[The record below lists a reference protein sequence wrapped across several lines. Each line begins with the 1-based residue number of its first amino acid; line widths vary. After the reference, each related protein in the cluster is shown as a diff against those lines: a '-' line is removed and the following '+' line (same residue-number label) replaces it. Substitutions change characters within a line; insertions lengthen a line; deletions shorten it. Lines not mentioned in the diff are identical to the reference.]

1 MSAPVFGR
9 LLTAMVTPMTFD
21 GAVDLRRTGELAH
34 KLVEEQNNDGIVVNG
49 TTGESPTTTDSEKA
63 EIVKAVVEAV
73 GSDAA
78 VVAGV
83 GTNDTAHTIELA
95 HQAAEAGADGLLVV
109 TPYYSKPSQAGIIE
123 HFTAVADATDLPI
136 MLYDIPGRTGT
147 PIETKTLIELAD
159 HARIVMLYDI
169 PGRTG
174 TPIETKTLIELA
186 DHARIVAVKDAK
198 GLVVESATVMAS
210 TTLAYYSGDDAITPA
225 LLSVGGV
232 GLVGTSTHFT
242 GRRMHEV
249 IDAYVDGRIDEALST
264 YREILPVLTGVFAAQ
279 GATMVKAGL
288 AHQGF
293 TVGRVRPPQTMPTPE
308 QAETF
313 FGVLDRTQL

>member
-73 GSDAA
+73 GSDAT

-95 HQAAEAGADGLLVV
+95 RQATEAGADGLLVV
-109 TPYYSKPSQAGIIE
+109 TPYYSKPSQAGIME

-147 PIETKTLIELAD
+147 PIETRTLIELAD
-159 HARIVMLYDI
+159 H
-169 PGRTG
+169 P
-174 TPIETKTLIELA
+174 
-186 DHARIVAVKDAK
+186 RIVAVKDAK

-293 TVGRVRPPQTMPTPE
+293 TVGKVRPPQTMPTPE

>member
-95 HQAAEAGADGLLVV
+95 HQAAEAGADGLLVI

-136 MLYDIPGRTGT
+136 
-147 PIETKTLIELAD
+147 
-159 HARIVMLYDI
+159 MLYDI

>member
-123 HFTAVADATDLPI
+123 HFTAVADATELPI
-136 MLYDIPGRTGT
+136 
-147 PIETKTLIELAD
+147 
-159 HARIVMLYDI
+159 MLYDI

>member
-136 MLYDIPGRTGT
+136 MLYDIPGRTGN
-147 PIETKTLIELAD
+147 
-159 HARIVMLYDI
+159 
-169 PGRTG
+169 
-174 TPIETKTLIELA
+174 PIETKTLIELA

-210 TTLAYYSGDDAITPA
+210 TTLDYYSGDDAITPA

>member
-159 HARIVMLYDI
+159 HARIV
-169 PGRTG
+169 
-174 TPIETKTLIELA
+174 
-186 DHARIVAVKDAK
+186 AVKDAK

-225 LLSVGGV
+225 LLSLGGV

>member
-9 LLTAMVTPMTFD
+9 LLTAMVTPMTSE
-21 GAVDLRRTGELAH
+21 GAVDLRRVGELAH
-34 KLVEEQNNDGIVVNG
+34 KLVAEQNNDGIVVNG
-49 TTGESPTTTDSEKA
+49 TTGESPTTTDVEKA
-63 EIVKAVVEAV
+63 HIVQAVVEAV

-159 HARIVMLYDI
+159 H
-169 PGRTG
+169 P
-174 TPIETKTLIELA
+174 
-186 DHARIVAVKDAK
+186 RIVAVKDAK
-198 GLVVESATVMAS
+198 GLVVESATVMAN

-249 IDAYVDGRIDEALST
+249 IDAYSDGRIDEALST

-293 TVGRVRPPQTMPTPE
+293 DVGKVRPPQTMPTPE

-313 FGVLDRTQL
+313 FDVLDRTQL

>member
-1 MSAPVFGR
+1 MSSPVFGR
-9 LLTAMVTPMTFD
+9 LLTAMVTPMTSE
-21 GAVDLRRTGELAH
+21 GAVDLRRVGELAH
-34 KLVEEQNNDGIVVNG
+34 KLVAEQDNDGIVVNG
-49 TTGESPTTTDSEKA
+49 TTGESPTTTDVEKA
-63 EIVKAVVEAV
+63 HIVQAVVEAV

-159 HARIVMLYDI
+159 H
-169 PGRTG
+169 P
-174 TPIETKTLIELA
+174 
-186 DHARIVAVKDAK
+186 RIVAVKDAK
-198 GLVVESATVMAS
+198 GLVVESATVMAN

-249 IDAYVDGRIDEALST
+249 IDAYSDGRIDEALST
-264 YREILPVLTGVFAAQ
+264 YREIMPVLTGVFAAQ

-293 TVGRVRPPQTMPTPE
+293 DVGKVRPPQTMPTPE

-313 FGVLDRTQL
+313 FDVLDRTQL

>member
-159 HARIVMLYDI
+159 HARIV
-169 PGRTG
+169 
-174 TPIETKTLIELA
+174 
-186 DHARIVAVKDAK
+186 AVKDAK

-313 FGVLDRTQL
+313 FGVLDRTRL

>member
-159 HARIVMLYDI
+159 HARIV
-169 PGRTG
+169 
-174 TPIETKTLIELA
+174 
-186 DHARIVAVKDAK
+186 AVKDAK

-210 TTLAYYSGDDAITPA
+210 TTLAYSSGDDAITPA

-293 TVGRVRPPQTMPTPE
+293 TVGKVRPPQTMPTPE

>member
-73 GSDAA
+73 GSDAT

-95 HQAAEAGADGLLVV
+95 RQATEAGADGLLVV

-136 MLYDIPGRTGT
+136 
-147 PIETKTLIELAD
+147 
-159 HARIVMLYDI
+159 MLYDI

-293 TVGRVRPPQTMPTPE
+293 TVGKVRPPQTMPTPE

>member
-73 GSDAA
+73 GSDAT

-95 HQAAEAGADGLLVV
+95 RQATEAGADGLLVV
-109 TPYYSKPSQAGIIE
+109 TPYYSKPSQAGIME

-136 MLYDIPGRTGT
+136 
-147 PIETKTLIELAD
+147 
-159 HARIVMLYDI
+159 MLYDI

>member
-73 GSDAA
+73 GSDAT

-159 HARIVMLYDI
+159 H
-169 PGRTG
+169 P
-174 TPIETKTLIELA
+174 
-186 DHARIVAVKDAK
+186 RIVAVKDAK
-198 GLVVESATVMAS
+198 GLVVESATVMAN

-293 TVGRVRPPQTMPTPE
+293 TVGKVRPPQTMPTPE

>member
-159 HARIVMLYDI
+159 HARIV
-169 PGRTG
+169 
-174 TPIETKTLIELA
+174 
-186 DHARIVAVKDAK
+186 AVKDAK

-249 IDAYVDGRIDEALST
+249 IDAYVDGRIDEAWST

>member
-109 TPYYSKPSQAGIIE
+109 TPYYSKPSQAGIME

-147 PIETKTLIELAD
+147 PIETRTLIELAD
-159 HARIVMLYDI
+159 H
-169 PGRTG
+169 P
-174 TPIETKTLIELA
+174 
-186 DHARIVAVKDAK
+186 RIVAVKDAK
-198 GLVVESATVMAS
+198 GLVVESATVMAN

>member
-123 HFTAVADATDLPI
+123 HFTAVADATDLQI
-136 MLYDIPGRTGT
+136 
-147 PIETKTLIELAD
+147 
-159 HARIVMLYDI
+159 MLYDI

-210 TTLAYYSGDDAITPA
+210 ATLAYYSGDDAITPA

-293 TVGRVRPPQTMPTPE
+293 TVGRVRPPQMMPTPE

>member
-147 PIETKTLIELAD
+147 PIETRTLIELAD
-159 HARIVMLYDI
+159 H
-169 PGRTG
+169 P
-174 TPIETKTLIELA
+174 
-186 DHARIVAVKDAK
+186 RIVAVKDAK

>member
-73 GSDAA
+73 GSDAT

-95 HQAAEAGADGLLVV
+95 RRATEAGADGLLVV
-109 TPYYSKPSQAGIIE
+109 TPYYSKPSQAGIME

-147 PIETKTLIELAD
+147 PIETRTLIELAD
-159 HARIVMLYDI
+159 H
-169 PGRTG
+169 P
-174 TPIETKTLIELA
+174 
-186 DHARIVAVKDAK
+186 RIVAVKDAK
-198 GLVVESATVMAS
+198 GLVVESATVMAN

-293 TVGRVRPPQTMPTPE
+293 TVGKVRPPQTMPTPE

>member
-83 GTNDTAHTIELA
+83 GTNDTAHTIEVA

-136 MLYDIPGRTGT
+136 
-147 PIETKTLIELAD
+147 
-159 HARIVMLYDI
+159 MLYDI

>member
-159 HARIVMLYDI
+159 H
-169 PGRTG
+169 P
-174 TPIETKTLIELA
+174 
-186 DHARIVAVKDAK
+186 RIVAVKDAK
-198 GLVVESATVMAS
+198 GLVVESATVMAN

-293 TVGRVRPPQTMPTPE
+293 TVGKVRPPQTMPTSE

>member
-9 LLTAMVTPMTFD
+9 LLTAMVTPMTSE
-21 GAVDLRRTGELAH
+21 GAVDLRRVGELAH
-34 KLVEEQNNDGIVVNG
+34 KLVAEQDNDGIVVNG
-49 TTGESPTTTDSEKA
+49 TTGESPTTTDVEKA
-63 EIVKAVVEAV
+63 HIVQAVVEAV

-159 HARIVMLYDI
+159 H
-169 PGRTG
+169 P
-174 TPIETKTLIELA
+174 
-186 DHARIVAVKDAK
+186 RIVAVKDAK
-198 GLVVESATVMAS
+198 GLVVESATVMAN

-249 IDAYVDGRIDEALST
+249 IDAYSDGRIDEALST
-264 YREILPVLTGVFAAQ
+264 YREIMPVLTGVFAAQ

-293 TVGRVRPPQTMPTPE
+293 DVGKVRPPQTRPTPE

-313 FGVLDRTQL
+313 FDVLDRTQL

>member
-83 GTNDTAHTIELA
+83 GTNDPAHTIELA

-136 MLYDIPGRTGT
+136 
-147 PIETKTLIELAD
+147 
-159 HARIVMLYDI
+159 MLYDI

>member
-147 PIETKTLIELAD
+147 T
-159 HARIVMLYDI
+159 
-169 PGRTG
+169 
-174 TPIETKTLIELA
+174 IETKTLIELA

>member
-159 HARIVMLYDI
+159 H
-169 PGRTG
+169 P
-174 TPIETKTLIELA
+174 
-186 DHARIVAVKDAK
+186 RIVAVKDAK

-293 TVGRVRPPQTMPTPE
+293 TVGKVRPPQTMPTSE

>member
-159 HARIVMLYDI
+159 HARIV
-169 PGRTG
+169 
-174 TPIETKTLIELA
+174 
-186 DHARIVAVKDAK
+186 AVKDAK

-293 TVGRVRPPQTMPTPE
+293 TVGKVRPPQTMPTPE

-313 FGVLDRTQL
+313 FDVLDRTQL

>member
-109 TPYYSKPSQAGIIE
+109 TPYYSKPSQAGIME

-136 MLYDIPGRTGT
+136 
-147 PIETKTLIELAD
+147 
-159 HARIVMLYDI
+159 MLYDI

-264 YREILPVLTGVFAAQ
+264 YRQILPVLTGVFAAQ

>member
-109 TPYYSKPSQAGIIE
+109 TPYYSKPSQAGIME

-147 PIETKTLIELAD
+147 PIETRTLIELAD
-159 HARIVMLYDI
+159 H
-169 PGRTG
+169 P
-174 TPIETKTLIELA
+174 
-186 DHARIVAVKDAK
+186 RIVAVKDAK

-293 TVGRVRPPQTMPTPE
+293 TVGKVRPPQTMPTPE

>member
-147 PIETKTLIELAD
+147 PIETRTLIELAD
-159 HARIVMLYDI
+159 H
-169 PGRTG
+169 P
-174 TPIETKTLIELA
+174 
-186 DHARIVAVKDAK
+186 RIVAVKDAK
-198 GLVVESATVMAS
+198 GLVVESATVMAN

-293 TVGRVRPPQTMPTPE
+293 TVGKVRPPQTMPTPE